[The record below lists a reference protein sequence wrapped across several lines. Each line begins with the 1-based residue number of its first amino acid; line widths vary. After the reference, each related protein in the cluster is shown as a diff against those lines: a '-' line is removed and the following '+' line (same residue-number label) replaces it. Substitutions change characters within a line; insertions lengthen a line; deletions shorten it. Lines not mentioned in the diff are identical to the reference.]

1 MSVAGKLTDEAEKPV
16 PVTPMELILTA
27 AVPVE
32 VSVTVWVVELFTTM
46 PPNEMVLAFAVRAG
60 VAAFS

>member
-1 MSVAGKLTDEAEKPV
+1 M
-16 PVTPMELILTA
+16 TPMELILTA